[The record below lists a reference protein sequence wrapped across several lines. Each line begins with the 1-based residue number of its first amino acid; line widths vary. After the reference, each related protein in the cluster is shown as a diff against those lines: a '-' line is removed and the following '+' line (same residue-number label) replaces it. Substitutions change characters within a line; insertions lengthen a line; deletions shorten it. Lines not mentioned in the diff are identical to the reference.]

1 MEFAPIHFSDK
12 VHLTGY
18 GPGRFQLSGEEI
30 VEGSLML
37 LPEGLARWAARSIT
51 DMTETDAEAI
61 AAQAQG
67 FDILLIGTGEAIA
80 PLPKA
85 VRLAFESRDVGYD
98 LMDTGA
104 ACRTF
109 NVLLAEERRVA
120 AVLIAY
126 PEQA

>member
-18 GPGRFQLSGEEI
+18 GPGGFQLSGEER
-30 VEGSLML
+30 VAGSLML
-37 LPEGLARWAARSIT
+37 LPNGLQKWSAT
-51 DMTETDAEAI
+51 AI
-61 AAQAQG
+61 AEMSLEDAQKVADQRAS
-67 FDILLIGTGEAIA
+67 FDILLIGTGAAIA

-85 VRLAFESRDVGYD
+85 VCQFFESQELFYD

-120 AVLIAY
+120 VLLIAL
-126 PEQA
+126 PEAP